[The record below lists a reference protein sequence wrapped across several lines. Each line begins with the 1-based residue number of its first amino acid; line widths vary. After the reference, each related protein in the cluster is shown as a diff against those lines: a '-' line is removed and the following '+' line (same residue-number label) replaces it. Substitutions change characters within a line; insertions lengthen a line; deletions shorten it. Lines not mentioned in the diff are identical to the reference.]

1 MDAHDYPR
9 HTARRHTLG
18 TMLSQILK
26 AQLKPYG
33 RYIWLLVLLQLGSI
47 FLQLLI
53 PALNAQ
59 IIDDGIAKGDIGL
72 IWRLGGIMLAMAV
85 VQAAAAITAIYFGAK
100 TAMSVGRDL
109 RRRVYTRVSGF
120 SNQQVKNYGAPT
132 LITRGTN
139 DVQQIQMTVLM
150 LLNFMVTVPLM
161 AAGGIIMAIQQDV
174 GLSWLVWVSVP
185 ALLIIV
191 SIMMTRLIPKFTVMQ
206 KNLDGIN
213 QVLREQLVGIR
224 VVRAFARE
232 GHEEARFAEANKKIT
247 DISVAIGRIFI
258 LLGPVITLILHM
270 ATAAVLYFG
279 AFRVESGTIEVGAL
293 TAFLQYLLLIL
304 MAVMMGTF
312 MMMMLPRALVCADR
326 IGELLNEPV
335 ERAATEGGQTDA
347 GRADTDDDADDG
359 AQAAGLDLVCRNLT
373 FSYPGAETPVL
384 ADVSFTAPAGQTTAI
399 IGGTGS
405 GKTTLLDVLSGLAE
419 PSAGQ
424 IHYGT
429 LERAGVNPHGTELVD
444 RINVVPQK
452 PYLFSGTVAS
462 NLRFAQPDAPESRL
476 WEVLD
481 IAQAAEF
488 VRSRATA
495 DPDAIEVQ
503 VTGPA
508 GHGGGE
514 AFAAE
519 LSAEEAARL
528 PQVHGLESTIAQ
540 GGTDVSGG
548 QRQRLCIARALV
560 KRKPIY
566 FFDDCFS
573 ALDVATEARLRAALT
588 EELAGAT
595 VLLVAQRVASI
606 RDADQI
612 LVLEEGKI
620 VARGT
625 HQELL
630 DGSPTYREI
639 VNSQGGEEALAI
651 ADQEGGAQ

>member
-1 MDAHDYPR
+1 
-9 HTARRHTLG
+9 
-18 TMLSQILK
+18 MLLKILK
-26 AQLKPYG
+26 TQLKPYG
-33 RYIWLLVLLQLGSI
+33 KFILLLVLLQLASI
-47 FLQLLI
+47 FLQLLL
-53 PALNAQ
+53 PALNAR
-59 IIDDGIAKGDIGL
+59 IIDDGIAKGDIEL
-72 IWRLGGIMLAMAV
+72 IWRLGGGMLLMAL
-85 VQAAAAITAIYFGAK
+85 VQADAAIVAIYFGAK
-100 TAMSVGRDL
+100 TAMGVGRDL
-109 RRRVYTRVSGF
+109 RSRVYTTVSAF
-120 SNQQVKNYGAPT
+120 SNQQIKNFGAPT

-150 LLNFMVTVPLM
+150 FLNFMVMVPLM
-161 AAGGIIMAIQQDV
+161 AIGGIVMAIQQDI

-185 ALLIIV
+185 VLLILV

-232 GHEEARFAEANKKIT
+232 AHEEERFAEANHKIT
-247 DISVAIGRIFI
+247 DISVSIGRIFI
-258 LLGPVITLILHM
+258 LLGPVITLILHV

-279 AFRVESGTIEVGAL
+279 AFRVDAGIIEVGSL
-293 TAFLQYLLLIL
+293 TAFLQYLLQIL
-304 MAVMMGTF
+304 TAVMMGTF
-312 MMMMLPRALVCADR
+312 MMMMLPRALVSADR
-326 IGELLNEPV
+326 IGELLNAPTQVAPEAV
-335 ERAATEGGQTDA
+335 AALATQKSS
-347 GRADTDDDADDG
+347 ADDVAQE
-359 AQAAGLDLVCRNLT
+359 AQAKGLDLVCENLS
-373 FSYPGAETPVL
+373 FNYPGADVPVL
-384 ADVSFTAPAGQTTAI
+384 ENLTFTAPAGKTTAI

-405 GKTTLLDVLSGLAE
+405 GKTTLLDVLAGLAE
-419 PSAGQ
+419 PSAGS
-424 IHYGT
+424 IRYGA
-429 LERAGVNPHGTELVD
+429 LDRAGVNPLGTELVE

-452 PYLFSGTVAS
+452 PYLFSGTIAS
-462 NLRFAQPDAPESRL
+462 NLRFADPDADEDRL
-476 WEVLD
+476 WDVLR
-481 IAQAAEF
+481 IAQAEEF
-488 VRSRATA
+488 ARNRSTA

-503 VTGPA
+503 VTGAA

-519 LSAEEAARL
+519 LSAAEANQL

-566 FFDDCFS
+566 FFDDAFS

-588 EELAGAT
+588 DELDGAT

-612 LVLEEGKI
+612 LVLEAGKI

-625 HQELL
+625 HDELL

-639 VNSQGGEEALAI
+639 VESQGGQEALALCETTSN
-651 ADQEGGAQ
+651 DQTPEGGAQ

>member
-1 MDAHDYPR
+1 
-9 HTARRHTLG
+9 
-18 TMLSQILK
+18 MLLNILK
-26 AQLKPYG
+26 TQLRPYS
-33 RYIWLLVLLQLGSI
+33 RYIWLLVLLQLVAI

-59 IIDDGIAKGDIGL
+59 IIDGGIAKGDIEL
-72 IWRLGGIMLAMAV
+72 IWRLGGMMLLMALLQV
-85 VQAAAAITAIYFGAK
+85 GATITAIYFGAK
-100 TAMSVGRDL
+100 TAMGVGRDL
-109 RRRVYTRVSGF
+109 RRRVYTRVSDF
-120 SNQQVKNYGAPT
+120 SNQQVKNFGAPT

-139 DVQQIQMTVLM
+139 DVQQIQMTTLM
-150 LLNFMVTVPLM
+150 FLNFMVTVPLM

-185 ALLIIV
+185 VLLAIV
-191 SIMMTRLIPKFTVMQ
+191 SIMLTRLIPKFTVMQ

-232 GHEEARFAEANKKIT
+232 DHEQARFADANQKIT
-247 DISVAIGRIFI
+247 DISVSIGRIFI

-279 AFRVESGTIEVGAL
+279 AFRVDDGTIEVGAL

-304 MAVMMGTF
+304 TAVMMGTF

-326 IGELLNEPV
+326 IGELLNEPTQATPDG
-335 ERAATEGGQTDA
+335 AATADA
-347 GRADTDDDADDG
+347 AAADDG
-359 AQAAGLDLVCRNLT
+359 AGAAGLDVVCKNLT
-373 FSYPGAETPVL
+373 FSYPGAESAVL
-384 ADVSFTAPAGQTTAI
+384 KDLSFTAPAGKTTAI

-405 GKTTLLDVLSGLAE
+405 GKTTLLDVLCGLAE
-419 PSAGQ
+419 PSSGQ
-424 IHYGT
+424 IRYGT
-429 LERAGVNPHGTELVD
+429 LDRASVNPHGTELVD

-462 NLRFAQPDAPESRL
+462 NLRFAQPDATEDRL
-476 WEVLD
+476 WQVLN
-481 IAQAAEF
+481 IAQAEDF
-488 VRSRATA
+488 VRTRSSA
-495 DPDAIEVQ
+495 DPDAIEVH

-519 LSAEEAARL
+519 LSAEEAATL
-528 PQVHGLESTIAQ
+528 PQVHGLDSTVAQ

-573 ALDVATEARLRAALT
+573 ALDVATEARLRTALQD
-588 EELAGAT
+588 ELAGAT

-639 VNSQGGEEALAI
+639 VASQGGEEALAI
-651 ADQEGGAQ
+651 ADQEGEAQ